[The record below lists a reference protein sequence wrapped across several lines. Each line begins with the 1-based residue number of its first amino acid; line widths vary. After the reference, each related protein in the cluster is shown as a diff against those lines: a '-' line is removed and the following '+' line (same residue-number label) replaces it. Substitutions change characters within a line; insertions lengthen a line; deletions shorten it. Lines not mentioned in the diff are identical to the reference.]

1 MPVPGRAHTQSSPLR
16 IALVAG
22 ELSGDQLGAALINAI
37 RARCPEAQFEGIAG
51 PRMRAAGCRA
61 LAHAEKLAVM
71 GLAEVLVHLP
81 GLLRLR
87 RRIGAHLLSN
97 PPDVF
102 VGIDAPDFNL
112 SLERTLRQR
121 GITTLHWVSPSVWAW
136 RRYRLAKIRAS
147 VDLMMTLFPFE
158 ARFYAEQG
166 TPAAYVGHPLAD
178 EIPLAGKGPGIAGA
192 AECSGAVGC
201 VALLPGSRLAE
212 VRRLLPVFLETAR
225 RCVEAR
231 PGLRFVLPVAAPHLM
246 PLCRQWLRKRA
257 YASLPVR
264 LLDGNARQAM
274 AAADAVLVAS
284 GTATLECM
292 LLGRPMIVA
301 YRLHPL
307 TYPLVKR
314 MLQVPFVSLPN
325 LLLGS
330 KQVPEYLQ
338 TDAEPRRLAAA
349 LLELLEDPQQAARQT
364 QAFQTVHHELRQQA
378 AERAAALVLERAG
391 Q

>member
-1 MPVPGRAHTQSSPLR
+1 MESSPLR
-16 IALVAG
+16 IAMVAG
-22 ELSGDQLGAALINAI
+22 ELSGDQLGAALIQAI
-37 RARCPEAQFEGIAG
+37 RARCPDAQFEGIAG

-61 LAHAEKLAVM
+61 LAHAEQLSVM

-87 RRIGAHLLSN
+87 RRISAQLLKK
-97 PPDVF
+97 PPAVF

-112 SLERTLRQR
+112 GLERTLKQH
-121 GITTLHWVSPSVWAW
+121 GIATLHWVSPSVWAW
-136 RRYRLAKIRAS
+136 RCYRLKKIRAS

-158 ARFYAEQG
+158 ARYYAEQG
-166 TPAAYVGHPLAD
+166 MQAAYVGHPLAD
-178 EIPLAGKGPGIAGA
+178 EIPLAGKGPAVAGA
-192 AECSGAVGC
+192 LECGGVRGC
-201 VALLPGSRLAE
+201 VALLPGSRVAE
-212 VRRLLPVFLETAR
+212 VKRLLPVFLETAH
-225 RCVEAR
+225 RCVEAL
-231 PGLRFVLPVAAPHLM
+231 PGLRFVLPVAAPHLL
-246 PLCRQWLRKRA
+246 PLCRQWLRKRK
-257 YASLPVR
+257 YASLPVT

-292 LLGRPMIVA
+292 LLGRPMVVA
-301 YRLHPL
+301 YRLHPC

-338 TDAEPRRLAAA
+338 SQAEPRRLAAA
-349 LLELLEDPQQAARQT
+349 LLQLLEDPQQAARQT
-364 QAFQTVHHELRQQA
+364 QAFQEVHHELRQQS
-378 AERAAALVLERAG
+378 AERTAALVLERAG
-391 Q
+391 H

>member
-1 MPVPGRAHTQSSPLR
+1 MQNSPLR
-16 IALVAG
+16 IAMVAG
-22 ELSGDQLGAALINAI
+22 ELSGDQLGAALIQAI
-37 RARCPEAQFEGIAG
+37 RARCPDAQFEGIVG

-61 LAHAEKLAVM
+61 LAHAEQLSVM

-87 RRIGAHLLSN
+87 RRIARQLLN
-97 PPDVF
+97 KAPAVF

-112 SLERTLRQR
+112 ALERKLKER
-121 GITTLHWVSPSVWAW
+121 GIATLHWVSPSVWAW
-136 RRYRLAKIRAS
+136 RRYRLDRIRAS
-147 VDLMMTLFPFE
+147 ADLVMTLFPFE
-158 ARFYAEQG
+158 ARFYAEHDV
-166 TPAAYVGHPLAD
+166 PAAYVGHPLAD
-178 EIPLAGKGPGIAGA
+178 EIALAGKGPGMAQVGGCDAGTH
-192 AECSGAVGC
+192 CI
-201 VALLPGSRLAE
+201 ALLPGSRLAE

-225 RCVEAR
+225 RCGETL

-246 PLCRQWLRKRA
+246 PLCRQWLRKRD
-257 YASLPVR
+257 YAGLPVR
-264 LLDGNARQAM
+264 LVDGNARRAM

-292 LLGRPMIVA
+292 LLGRPMVVA

-325 LLLGS
+325 LLLGA
-330 KQVPEYLQ
+330 KRVPEYLQ
-338 TDAEPRRLAAA
+338 RQAEPGRLAAA
-349 LLELLEDPQQAARQT
+349 LLQLLQDPQQAARQT
-364 QAFQTVHHELRQQA
+364 QAFQEVHRELRQQS
-378 AERAAALVLERAG
+378 AERTAALVLERAG

>member
-1 MPVPGRAHTQSSPLR
+1 MSSSPLR

-22 ELSGDQLGAALINAI
+22 ELSGDHLGAALIDAI

-87 RRIGAHLLSN
+87 RRIGAHFMN
-97 PPDVF
+97 HPPDVF

-112 SLERTLRQR
+112 SLERMLRQR

-166 TPAAYVGHPLAD
+166 MPAAYVGHPLAD
-178 EIPLAGKGPGIAGA
+178 EIPLAGKGPAVAGA
-192 AECSGAVGC
+192 DACSGAAGC
-201 VALLPGSRLAE
+201 VALLPGSRMAE
-212 VRRLLPVFLETAR
+212 LRRLLPVFLETAR

-246 PLCRQWLRKRA
+246 RLCRQWL
-257 YASLPVR
+257 
-264 LLDGNARQAM
+264 
-274 AAADAVLVAS
+274 
-284 GTATLECM
+284 
-292 LLGRPMIVA
+292 
-301 YRLHPL
+301 HPFS
-307 TYPLVKR
+307 YPLVKQ
-314 MLQVPFVSLPN
+314 MLKVPFVSLPN
-325 LLLGS
+325 LLLGA
-330 KQVPEYLQ
+330 KRVPEYLQ
-338 TDAEPRRLAAA
+338 NEAEPRRLAAA
-349 LLELLEDPQQAARQT
+349 LLELLEDPQLAARQT
-364 QAFQTVHHELRQQA
+364 QAFQSVHHELRQQA